1 MKRGRDGSSATVGR
15 ERWESVRSRY
25 KERARGGRDDN
36 RPMWRGKDMD
46 AEGRDGLLSLLSQ

>member
-1 MKRGRDGSSATVGR
+1 MGR